1 MAKLLRHR
9 RALAT
14 PTLSLSIVLVVCLDC
29 LGFSI
34 PVLHDVGVTTWLRLL
49 CSSHSL

>member
-9 RALAT
+9 GAFAT
-14 PTLSLSIVLVVCLDC
+14 PTLSIVLVVCLDC

-34 PVLHDVGVTTWLRLL
+34 PMRHDIGVTTWLRLL
-49 CSSHSL
+49 Y